1 MPAPIALAAVRVP
14 CPLCRKPIHPI
25 AGRCRHCH
33 GDVVGKIAPAPPP
46 ARPPRAR
53 LGYLAALVV
62 TALVAAGL
70 QLAVV

>member
-33 GDVVGKIAPAPPP
+33 GDVVGKVALVAPPP
-46 ARPPRAR
+46 RPPRAR

-70 QLAVV
+70 QLAVM